1 MSSSSHY
8 HFPAVA
14 AIASIAI
21 ASLAL
26 TTTSYSTTINK
37 KSLRMSKGHSYGK
50 ITRLDGHCS
59 ASLRSIIKA
68 LATLVSFQSYLTY
81 QQQKTNVPSLID
93 SLCTAIQSLYDP
105 EIRRRRPK
113 PVVDLIGA
121 LEHQQVINQDDTNRD
136 VCKLFDAISKAI
148 TLGQETQYW
157 EEPYSLLDA
166 IEADLDTLDTASV
179 SSIESVFSVSSCGS
193 HPRPRRHGPRNPFI
207 GLTGTKFT
215 CIQCGYT
222 SPIQHDAFHVLSLQA
237 SLTTL
242 EECLKDFTAPQR
254 MKGMFC
260 RKCMLSATL
269 EALSSQKLNPDA
281 SDEEV
286 NEHAGKIHVL
296 KDAIR
301 YNVEAPLPG
310 IPLVQTTSCIEKQ
323 TLFANP
329 PKALCIQLPLSRSHN
344 LIPETLDLAPYTTDN
359 DLTEPRRRLSRPS
372 RIFLRNM
379 AAGHRFVHGPDG
391 LKLAL
396 KDDIQLPIQDA
407 LPSLSIP
414 GLPVRS
420 VVYRLR
426 SVIIQD
432 AQGRCITSI
441 GKPTSTPSRFRFTS
455 QLKKARTDNISN
467 LNHNEASMLFYE
479 RDE

>member
-1 MSSSSHY
+1 M
-8 HFPAVA
+8 
-14 AIASIAI
+14 
-21 ASLAL
+21 
-26 TTTSYSTTINK
+26 
-37 KSLRMSKGHSYGK
+37 
-50 ITRLDGHCS
+50 
-59 ASLRSIIKA
+59 
-68 LATLVSFQSYLTY
+68 ATLVSFQSYLTELQAY
-81 QQQKTNVPSLID
+81 QQQNTDTPSLID
-93 SLCTAIQSLYDP
+93 TLCTAIQSLYDP
-105 EIRRRRPK
+105 EIRRNHPK
-113 PVVDLIGA
+113 PVVELIRA
-121 LEHQQVINQDDTNRD
+121 LEHQQVINQDDSNRD

-166 IEADLDTLDTASV
+166 MEADLDTLDTASV
-179 SSIESVFSVSSCGS
+179 SSMESVFSVSSFGS
-193 HPRPRRHGPRNPFI
+193 HPRPRRHAARNPLI

-222 SPIQHDAFHVLSLQA
+222 SPIQHDTFHVLSLQA
-237 SLTTL
+237 SLTRHKTL
-242 EECLKDFTAPQR
+242 EDCIKDYTAPQR
-254 MKGMFC
+254 MKGAFC

-269 EALSSQKLNPDA
+269 DALSSQKLKSDA
-281 SDEEV
+281 SEEEV
-286 NEHAGKIHVL
+286 NEHAGKIQVL

-329 PKALCIQLPLSRSHN
+329 PKALCIHLPLSRSHS
-344 LIPETLDLAPYTTDN
+344 LIPEMLDLAPYTADN

-432 AQGRCITSI
+432 AQGRCISSI

-455 QLKKARTDNISN
+455 HLKKAHTDNIS
-467 LNHNEASMLFYE
+467 HSHYNETSMLFYE

>member
-179 SSIESVFSVSSCGS
+179 SSIESVLRAYNVDI
-193 HPRPRRHGPRNPFI
+193 R
-207 GLTGTKFT
+207 
-215 CIQCGYT
+215 
-222 SPIQHDAFHVLSLQA
+222 PIQHDAFHVLSLQA
-237 SLTTL
+237 SLTDHKTL